1 METDQPGAETKK
13 PKPPEVDASTY
24 LHPQTLAKLGSFELR
39 AKMIVEGLSSGTHR
53 SPFQGFSVEFA
64 QHRAYVPGDDL
75 RRLDWK
81 VFARTDKLQLKQYHQ
96 ETNLDLVILVDSS
109 GSMLY
114 GSRAFEEA
122 SGVGNK
128 ASLDGR
134 PTWSKYD
141 HATALAAALAYI
153 TLRQGDR
160 VGLTIFADGVKH
172 SLRRSSSQATWRQV
186 VGALATHPVDPSNRN
201 APTDLA
207 RAVEQLLPKL
217 SNRCIIA
224 LISDFFHDLGP
235 LEQSLGRIRHAKH
248 DLIAFQVLDREEER
262 FGFLDASPF
271 EGMEGETTLRVD
283 PRSLRKAYL
292 EAFEAH
298 RSAVQRAVTLMGY
311 DYQKIGTHDWLGPP
325 LAAFVA
331 RRNAMMK
338 RGKKT

>member
-1 METDQPGAETKK
+1 
-13 PKPPEVDASTY
+13 
-24 LHPQTLAKLGSFELR
+24 
-39 AKMIVEGLSSGTHR
+39 MIVEGLSSGTHR
-53 SPFQGFSVEFA
+53 SPFQGFSIEFA
-64 QHRAYVPGDDL
+64 QHRPYVPGDDL

-114 GSRAFEEA
+114 GSRSFEDA
-122 SGVGNK
+122 SGVGHK
-128 ASLDGR
+128 ASIDGR

-160 VGLTIFADGVKH
+160 VGLTIFADGIRH
-172 SLRRSSSQATWRQV
+172 SLRRSSSQGTWRQI
-186 VGALATHPVDPSNRN
+186 VGALATHPVDPANAS
-201 APTDLA
+201 APTDLR

-224 LISDFFHDLGP
+224 VISDFFSDLAP

-248 DLIAFQVLDREEER
+248 DLIAFQILDRDEEQ
-262 FGFLDASPF
+262 FNFMDAAPF
-271 EGMEGETTLRVD
+271 VGMEGEPALKID
-283 PRSLRKAYL
+283 PRSLRAAYL
-292 EAFEAH
+292 EAFERH
-298 RSAVQRAVTLMGY
+298 RAAVQRSITLMGY
-311 DYQKIGTHDWLGPP
+311 DYQRIGTHDWLGPP

-331 RRNAMMK
+331 RRNAAMK